1 MPTPIV
7 TVMPGLIVILVIPNV
22 MIVMYVL
29 SVLSITIISMLLV
42 MLNILVVLIIL
53 IIAIKAG
60 YTANMGYPGYGGYMV
75 IMACVCGDNST
86 TNTIYNTCATYND
99 CMGCM
104 TTNTGIQSDNRAWGT
119 HRPITRARTDNNGV
133 GGE

>member
-1 MPTPIV
+1 MPTPIITNTLV
-7 TVMPGLIVILVIPNV
+7 VLIIPGLTIILVVLVMP
-22 MIVMYVL
+22 IVMYVL
-29 SVLSITIISMLLV
+29 SV
-42 MLNILVVLIIL
+42 LVVLIIL

-60 YTANMGYPGYGGYMV
+60 YTANMGYPGYGGYMAY
-75 IMACVCGDNST
+75 IACVCGDNST

>member
-29 SVLSITIISMLLV
+29 SILSITIISMLLV

-60 YTANMGYPGYGGYMV
+60 YTANMGYPGY
-75 IMACVCGDNST
+75 DNST